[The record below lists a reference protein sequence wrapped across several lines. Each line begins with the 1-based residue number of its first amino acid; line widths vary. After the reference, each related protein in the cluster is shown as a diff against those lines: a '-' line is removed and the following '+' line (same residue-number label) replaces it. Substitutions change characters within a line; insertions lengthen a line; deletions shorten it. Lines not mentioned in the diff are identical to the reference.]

1 MSNLV
6 NGKWQHIRYEEVTST
21 NDIAKHYTNH
31 QTPIIITAKKQSS
44 GRGRYGRNWQS
55 LEGNLFLSQLIPNN
69 IPVTHLVFVTS
80 LSIAEALCE
89 ITNEDI
95 IIKWPNDILV
105 NRKKISGILIET
117 YEDKII
123 IGIGVNLVSHPDLRD
138 TIYPATDLQSLGYN
152 VQPDDFLQIYIRYFD
167 KNLALCSQNFLIIR
181 QKWLEFAKYLNS
193 PIKVRYS
200 DYTKEGLFKGIDEQG
215 FLLLEQEDT
224 ITKIAAGDVFI

>member
-1 MSNLV
+1 MSNLL
-6 NGKWQHIRYEEVTST
+6 NDKWQHIQYDEVTST
-21 NDIAKHYTNH
+21 NDIAKKHTNH
-31 QTPIIITAKKQSS
+31 QTPFIITSKKQSA
-44 GRGRYGRNWQS
+44 GRGRHGRNWQS
-55 LEGNLFLSQLIPNN
+55 LEGNLFLSQLIPND
-69 IPVTHLVFVTS
+69 IPVTHLVFVSS
-80 LSIAEALCE
+80 LSIAETLRE

-95 IIKWPNDILV
+95 IIKWPNDVLV

-123 IGIGVNLVSHPDLRD
+123 IGIGVNLVSHPDLND
-138 TIYPATDLQSLGYN
+138 TIYPATDLQSLGYS

-167 KNLALCSQNFLIIR
+167 KNLALCSQNFSIIR

-200 DYTKEGLFKGIDEQG
+200 DYTKEGLFKGIDEHG